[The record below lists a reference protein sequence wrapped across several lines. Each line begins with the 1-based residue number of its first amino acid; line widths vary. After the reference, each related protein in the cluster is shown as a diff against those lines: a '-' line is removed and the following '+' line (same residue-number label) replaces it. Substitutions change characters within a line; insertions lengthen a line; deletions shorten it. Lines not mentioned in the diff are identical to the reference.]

1 MSTLPR
7 PAIAGRAAV
16 LTNMVAGIPE
26 RRLARMLDTALEHHQ
41 AGRLGK
47 ALSFYRKYL
56 KRRPDDA
63 DALNQAGIAAFD
75 SGETDAALR
84 WLNAA
89 KDSSPSDPQ
98 SFYNLGLVY
107 QSLGRLDDAL
117 DAYTRAAVTGSGV
130 ASTHYNMGVV
140 LTQMG
145 KFDDALA
152 ALDHAIK
159 LDPDHG
165 KAYASKGYIRRMQG
179 RADDSA
185 ALYNR
190 ASALAP
196 GDPALLGDLGMALRD
211 AGCLTDAASAFDRA
225 LSIDPDYA
233 ESTSNFADVLLR
245 LDQPRDA
252 LAVCDAYLARHPY
265 HASVLAAK
273 TVVLNEVGEG
283 AAAVESAELVDFDRF
298 VAPIQHDG
306 APGFQD
312 LEAFNTALADHI
324 LAHPTLVTAPTSNAT
339 RLGKHSG
346 ELTTKPKGPIATF
359 ETLIR
364 RAFEGY
370 TDRVCGAAALGHPY
384 AANPPKRW
392 GLNVWS
398 IVLEGEGYQLPHI
411 HRAAWMSGVYY
422 ARVPDIV
429 HDGSRAGWIE
439 FGRPGPE
446 YHWTAEPD
454 TRAYQPAP
462 GLMVLFPSYMFHETI
477 PFESSETRI
486 SIAFDI
492 VPEG

>member
-1 MSTLPR
+1 MLTLPR
-7 PAIAGRAAV
+7 QAIADSVAARI
-16 LTNMVAGIPE
+16 NMASGIPD
-26 RRLARMLDTALEHHQ
+26 RRLTRMLDTAIEHHQ

-56 KRRPDDA
+56 KRRADDV

-75 SGETDAALR
+75 SGETETALR

-89 KDSSPSDPQ
+89 KDESPGDPE

-107 QSLGRLDDAL
+107 QSLGCLDDAL
-117 DAYTRAAVTGSGV
+117 DSYTRAAVTGPGV
-130 ASTHYNMGVV
+130 ASTYYNMGVV

-145 KFDDALA
+145 KFDDALV
-152 ALDHAIK
+152 ALDDTIA

-179 RADDSA
+179 RADESA

-190 ASALAP
+190 ASTLAP
-196 GDPALLGDLGMALRD
+196 GDPAVLGDLGMALRD
-211 AGCLTDAASAFDRA
+211 AGRLTESASAFDRA
-225 LSIDPDYA
+225 LFIDPDYA

-245 LDQPRDA
+245 LGQSSDA
-252 LAVCDAYLARHPY
+252 LAVCDAYLERHPY

-273 TVVLNEVGEG
+273 SVVLNEMGET
-283 AAAVESAELVDFDRF
+283 AAVSELVDFDRF

-306 APGFQD
+306 APGFRD
-312 LEAFNTALADHI
+312 LAAFNAALADHI
-324 LAHPTLVTAPTSNAT
+324 LNHPTLVIAPTSNAT

-346 ELTTKPKGPIATF
+346 ELTAKPKGPIATF
-359 ETLIR
+359 ETLVR

-370 TDRVCGAAALGHPY
+370 TNRVCGAAGIRHPF

-446 YHWTAEPD
+446 YHWSAEPN

-477 PFESSETRI
+477 PFKSGETRI